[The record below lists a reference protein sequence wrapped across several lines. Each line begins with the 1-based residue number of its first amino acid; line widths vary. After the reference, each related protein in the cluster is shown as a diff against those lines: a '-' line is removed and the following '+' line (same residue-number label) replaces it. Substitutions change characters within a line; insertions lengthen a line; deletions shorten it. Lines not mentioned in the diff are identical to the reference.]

1 MRRRI
6 IIRGEQRQDIDLDR
20 LARALLRAAREAA
33 KDAEAQPEPEPLA
46 TSVEVP
52 HAS

>member
-20 LARALLRAAREAA
+20 LARALLAAAREAA
-33 KDAEAQPEPEPLA
+33 KRADTASAEEPVDAG
-46 TSVEVP
+46 VEVGRD
-52 HAS
+52 